1 MTELILSTTSLIL
14 DPIAAVVFLILL
26 LYDGFFKDASVLLR
40 VAVAVFSAGLL
51 GQSVRS
57 YIAFTT
63 GEFPSE
69 FILPWWIFKDWGLVL
84 LALHY
89 AIDRVFGRGASCQ

>member
-1 MTELILSTTSLIL
+1 MTELILSTTSLVL
-14 DPIAAVVFLILL
+14 DPIAAAIFLVLL
-26 LYDGFFKDASVLLR
+26 LIDGFFKHASWLFRL
-40 VAVAVFSAGLL
+40 AVAVFSAGLM

-89 AIDRVFGRGASCQ
+89 LIDRMRGRGWQ